1 MLGSWYT
8 PRELGKRAMIFW
20 LAGSIGQ
27 LFSGFLQAAAYRNL
41 NDVHGFEGWR
51 WLFVIDGII
60 TIPLALIGYIF
71 FPNLPQSGVKTWW
84 TTEEEHKLSLT
95 RLKAVGRAGK
105 ESWTKAKA
113 KRILLSWHTYL
124 LPVLYVIWNNGS
136 PQPAM
141 GFWLKSFN
149 AKPAPLPGTK
159 FSVSEINQIPLTT
172 TGIFIVMALVWG
184 WLSDGPFRGARWPF
198 IYAGAFIT
206 VSFCNIAPIFYH
218 MRQLLT
224 YAQLIFSVLLRQMPL
239 YKNIYGRKV
248 VFWLSQIGVGLS
260 NCVKCFLCLL
270 ACSLAP
276 VP

>member
-1 MLGSWYT
+1 
-8 PRELGKRAMIFW
+8 MIFW
-20 LAGSIGQ
+20 LAGAIGQ

-41 NDVHGFEGWR
+41 NGAHGFEGWR
-51 WLFVIDGII
+51 WLFIIDGII
-60 TIPLALIGYIF
+60 TIPLAIIGYIF
-71 FPNLPQSGVKTWW
+71 FPNLPQSGVRTWW
-84 TTEEEHKLSLT
+84 TSEEEHELSLT

-105 ESWTKAKA
+105 EPWTKAKA

-124 LPVLYVIWNNGS
+124 LPMLYVIWNNGG

-159 FSVSEINQIPLTT
+159 FSVSEINQLPLTT
-172 TGIFIVMALVWG
+172 TGVFIVMALVWG

-206 VSFCNIAPIFYH
+206 VSYCNIASIYFP

-224 YAQLIFSVLLRQMPL
+224 MTQLIISVLLRQMPL
-239 YKNIYGRKV
+239 YENIHGRKV
-248 VFWLSQIGVGLS
+248 VFWLSQIGVGFFPHLR
-260 NCVKCFLCLL
+260 CFLCLPN
-270 ACSLAP
+270 P
-276 VP
+276 VVWRRSPDPKLDQ